1 MLGTIA
7 GKGRMPVKL
16 IEQVQQRNATQI
28 TGGSSAH
35 LIPQTPSMTARHLH
49 PGLQSYSSTPGA
61 TPSLTPPRTFMSSLQ
76 VRVSNAQ
83 DCCTPQVNRTVSRL
97 NVNDIGMQKSN
108 PWRKYVI
115 TQTPEAQLLPQQTC
129 AYGGDTSD
137 QNIDQSSWLLQ
148 GAASSVAADNK
159 GAEMLLAY
167 DEELPPEDC
176 AEGADE
182 SDDGGARR
190 MLRSHA
196 AAAAAA
202 AAGSAGNGTGF
213 KRAALQVCA

>member
-1 MLGTIA
+1 
-7 GKGRMPVKL
+7 
-16 IEQVQQRNATQI
+16 
-28 TGGSSAH
+28 
-35 LIPQTPSMTARHLH
+35 
-49 PGLQSYSSTPGA
+49 
-61 TPSLTPPRTFMSSLQ
+61 
-76 VRVSNAQ
+76 
-83 DCCTPQVNRTVSRL
+83 
-97 NVNDIGMQKSN
+97 
-108 PWRKYVI
+108 
-115 TQTPEAQLLPQQTC
+115 
-129 AYGGDTSD
+129 
-137 QNIDQSSWLLQ
+137 
-148 GAASSVAADNK
+148 VAADNK